1 MKGLL
6 RKEFLL
12 LWAHCRVLL
21 LIMAVFLVAAAA
33 GHASAFIL
41 AYPVLLAGV
50 VSVTLI
56 SYDERSGW
64 NAYSAA
70 LPCTRAQLVT
80 AKYALLL
87 CCLACCLLLVG
98 VGQGVRMALAGG
110 VDWRALLTL
119 LGLLAVLGAAAP
131 AILLPIV
138 FRLGAE
144 KGRLAYYLVI
154 IVFCV
159 AATLG
164 GDAVDVLWAI
174 SPIRLALPL
183 LLCAVLLLLFSWR
196 LSIRFYRRREL

>member
-1 MKGLL
+1 MT
-6 RKEFLL
+6 
-12 LWAHCRVLL
+12 
-21 LIMAVFLVAAAA
+21 
-33 GHASAFIL
+33 S
-41 AYPVLLAGV
+41 
-50 VSVTLI
+50 
-56 SYDERSGW
+56 
-64 NAYSAA
+64 SAA
-70 LPCTRAQLVT
+70 SDVYKRQ
-80 AKYALLL
+80 
-87 CCLACCLLLVG
+87 
-98 VGQGVRMALAGG
+98 
-110 VDWRALLTL
+110 L

-164 GDAVDVLWAI
+164 GDAVDVLRAI

-183 LLCAVLLLLFSWR
+183 LLCAVLLLLLSWR